1 MLSLSKNEKIDKT
14 ESDKTYLSDNG
25 NIKEMLNSINKDSKS
40 NRPFFNKLLN
50 KFKEDDSREVSNFLA
65 GEGNG
70 ELLFNKIDVL
80 ADKSKD
86 EVECLRFLVKL
97 NFIIRNNAELG
108 EYLMMIIPKLALK
121 NTNSFV
127 AVYKELTPGERAA
140 TIESLI
146 YFEGPKEYDKFNKNL
161 DLVDKKLQS
170 VAQEIKVKAKNYIM
184 SE

>member
-1 MLSLSKNEKIDKT
+1 
-14 ESDKTYLSDNG
+14 
-25 NIKEMLNSINKDSKS
+25 
-40 NRPFFNKLLN
+40 
-50 KFKEDDSREVSNFLA
+50 
-65 GEGNG
+65 
-70 ELLFNKIDVL
+70 
-80 ADKSKD
+80 
-86 EVECLRFLVKL
+86 
-97 NFIIRNNAELG
+97 
-108 EYLMMIIPKLALK
+108 MMIIPKLALK